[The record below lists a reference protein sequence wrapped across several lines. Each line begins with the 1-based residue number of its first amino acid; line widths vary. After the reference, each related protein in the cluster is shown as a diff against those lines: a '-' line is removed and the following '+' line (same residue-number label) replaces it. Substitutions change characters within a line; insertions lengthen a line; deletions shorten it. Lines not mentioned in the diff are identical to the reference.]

1 MELANTF
8 KTSQTEREGERERER
23 ETERER
29 DRERQRDDVAT
40 AERPPQQ
47 VAVAP
52 SGARPQTRTIMR
64 CIIIIIIIIITVVVV
79 VVELLLLVNT
89 AREGVRRDM

>member
-1 MELANTF
+1 MELAYTY
-8 KTSQTEREGERERER
+8 KTSQTERER
-23 ETERER
+23 ERER
-29 DRERQRDDVAT
+29 DREGGRQRDDVAT

-64 CIIIIIIIIITVVVV
+64 CIIVVVVV
-79 VVELLLLVNT
+79 VVEVLLLVNT